1 MTKMRVREWA
11 DPIPRIVTVCASFSS
26 HSGPPLMPAG
36 SPPSLRGAQTR
47 LNLVHEQCYDG
58 GRPPGRSLSP
68 PPSSKPDYPTM
79 SGPSRIPVEQLLP
92 GMRVEKLDVPW
103 SHHPFVHAQ
112 FTVESPQDAINLRN
126 SGVRTVWVTAAEE
139 TQSSPVPPVQRSLG
153 EEIRQAD
160 RMRTHTVRAVRSFY
174 DGARVG
180 HLQLDEELPAIMD
193 NVAQSLARNSTAL
206 LTLVRLRSK
215 DEYTYLHSVAVGTL
229 MTSFA
234 QRLGL
239 SVSDVRDAGVGG
251 ILHDIGK
258 MAVPLEILNKPGA
271 LTPEEYAVAQIH
283 PDRGHA
289 MLRRLNVTEAALDV
303 AHHHHEKMN
312 GSGYPMGLKDTE
324 IPLLARMAAI
334 CDVYDALT
342 SERPYKKPWSPPVA
356 LGRMSEWEGHFDP
369 GLLRVFIDMV
379 GIYPAGT
386 LVRLD
391 SGYLAI
397 VLDQNENA
405 LLRPVVS
412 VIYDTATEE
421 RVTPR
426 RLNLLH
432 AEERIIACEEPE
444 RIGMHDI
451 VPLWRELAS
460 E

>member
-1 MTKMRVREWA
+1 
-11 DPIPRIVTVCASFSS
+11 
-26 HSGPPLMPAG
+26 
-36 SPPSLRGAQTR
+36 
-47 LNLVHEQCYDG
+47 
-58 GRPPGRSLSP
+58 
-68 PPSSKPDYPTM
+68 
-79 SGPSRIPVEQLLP
+79 
-92 GMRVEKLDVPW
+92 MRVEKLDVPW
-103 SHHPFVHAQ
+103 SHHPFVHAR
-112 FTVESPQDAINLRN
+112 FTVESPLDAINLRN
-126 SGVRTVWVTAAEE
+126 SGVRMVWIADIEESPPPSTA
-139 TQSSPVPPVQRSLG
+139 PVQRSLG
-153 EEIRQAD
+153 EEIGYAD

-193 NVAQSLARNSTAL
+193 NVALSLARNSTAL

-229 MTSFA
+229 MTRFA

-239 SVSDVRDAGVGG
+239 SPVEVRDAGVGG
-251 ILHDIGK
+251 MLHDIGK

-271 LTPEEYAVAQIH
+271 LTPAEYAVVRIH
-283 PDRGHA
+283 PDSGYA
-289 MLRRLNVTEAALDV
+289 MLRQHGLTEAALEV

-312 GSGYPMGLKDTE
+312 GSGYPRGLKGDE

-342 SERPYKKPWSPPVA
+342 AERPYKKSWPPPVA
-356 LGRMSEWEGHFDP
+356 LGRMSEWDGHFDP
-369 GLLRVFIDMV
+369 KLLRVFIDMV

-397 VLDQNENA
+397 VLDQNEHA
-405 LLRPVVS
+405 LLRPIVS
-412 VIYDTATEE
+412 IIYDTATEE

-432 AEERIIACEEPE
+432 TQERIVACEEPE
-444 RIGMHDI
+444 RIGMYDI

-460 E
+460 D

>member
-1 MTKMRVREWA
+1 
-11 DPIPRIVTVCASFSS
+11 
-26 HSGPPLMPAG
+26 MPG
-36 SPPSLRGAQTR
+36 LRH
-47 LNLVHEQCYDG
+47 L
-58 GRPPGRSLSP
+58 
-68 PPSSKPDYPTM
+68 
-79 SGPSRIPVEQLLP
+79 PVEQLVP

-103 SHHPFVHAQ
+103 SRHPFVHAQ
-112 FTVESPQDAINLRN
+112 FTVESLQDAINLRN
-126 SGVRTVWVTAAEE
+126 SGVRTVWIADADDMPPSPAA
-139 TQSSPVPPVQRSLG
+139 SMQRSLG
-153 EEIRQAD
+153 EEIGYAD

-239 SVSDVRDAGVGG
+239 SPTEVRDAGVGG

-283 PDRGHA
+283 PDKGHA
-289 MLRRLNVTEAALDV
+289 MLLQHGVTEAALDI

-312 GSGYPMGLKDTE
+312 GSGYPMGLKGDE

-342 SERPYKKPWSPPVA
+342 AERPYKKPWPPPVA
-356 LGRMSEWEGHFDP
+356 LGRMSEWDGHFDP
-369 GLLRVFIDMV
+369 KLLRVFIDMV

-397 VLDQNENA
+397 VLDQNEHA

-432 AEERIIACEEPE
+432 AQERIVACEEPE

-460 E
+460 D

>member
-1 MTKMRVREWA
+1 
-11 DPIPRIVTVCASFSS
+11 
-26 HSGPPLMPAG
+26 MPG
-36 SPPSLRGAQTR
+36 LRR
-47 LNLVHEQCYDG
+47 L
-58 GRPPGRSLSP
+58 
-68 PPSSKPDYPTM
+68 
-79 SGPSRIPVEQLLP
+79 PVEQLAP

-103 SHHPFVHAQ
+103 SRHPFVHAR

-126 SGVRTVWVTAAEE
+126 SGVRMVWIADTEE
-139 TQSSPVPPVQRSLG
+139 SPPPSASPVQRSLG
-153 EEIRQAD
+153 EEISYAD

-180 HLQLDEELPAIMD
+180 HLQLDEELPAVMD
-193 NVAQSLARNSTAL
+193 NVAQSLARNSTAM

-239 SVSDVRDAGVGG
+239 SPVEVRDAGVGG
-251 ILHDIGK
+251 MLHDIGK

-283 PDRGHA
+283 PDRGYT
-289 MLRRLNVTEAALDV
+289 MLRQHGLTEAALDI

-312 GSGYPMGLKDTE
+312 GLGYPLGLKGDE

-342 SERPYKKPWSPPVA
+342 AERPYKKPWPPPVA
-356 LGRMSEWEGHFDP
+356 LGRMSEWDGHFDP
-369 GLLRVFIDMV
+369 KLLRVFIDMV

-397 VLDQNENA
+397 VLDQNEHA
-405 LLRPVVS
+405 LLRPIVS

-432 AEERIIACEEPE
+432 AQERIVACEEPE

-460 E
+460 D